1 MDSSQRQALY
11 RESLQRAIKTN
22 EEIVIFEDP
31 ISGKFVQFAV
41 SAPEKTLVVDIPLNN
56 LTKQEYDWL
65 GQHMEIMTDSKG
77 APLSFQKLI
86 STIQVDY
93 ASNYTE
99 WIFTKIFQLSMD
111 FTVTAQVFT

>member
-1 MDSSQRQALY
+1 MDSTQRQAVF
-11 RESLQRAIKTN
+11 RGSLQKAIQTN

-31 ISGKFVQFAV
+31 ASGKFVQFAV
-41 SAPEKTLVVDIPLNN
+41 SAPEKNLIVDVPLDN

-77 APLSFQKLI
+77 EPLSFQKLI

-93 ASNYTE
+93 AVNYTE
-99 WIFTKIFQLSMD
+99 WIFTKIFQLPKGFS
-111 FTVTAQVFT
+111 VTAQVFT